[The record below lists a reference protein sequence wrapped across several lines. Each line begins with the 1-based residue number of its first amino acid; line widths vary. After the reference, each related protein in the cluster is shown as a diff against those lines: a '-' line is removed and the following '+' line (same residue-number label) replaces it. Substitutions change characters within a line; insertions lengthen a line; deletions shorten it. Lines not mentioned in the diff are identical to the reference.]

1 MTHLAIAQMAIKRG
15 DPAAALKA
23 YGSAREYSTSPNHHL
38 EQGLGILEVS
48 SPIEPSAELTTRHA

>member
-1 MTHLAIAQMAIKRG
+1 MAIKRG